1 MSTVL
6 LYSGGVD
13 STALLWDLRSQKE
26 PVLALGF
33 DYGQGQRIELD
44 VAERLA
50 ARAGAA
56 FRRVAVPP
64 LGGPAPRP
72 HGPATIVPN
81 RNMVMLSAALAV
93 AVSERYSRVAMAIH
107 AGDSLV
113 YPDCRPEWVRAARE
127 LCLMWGVD
135 LVVPYIF
142 MSKKEV
148 VARGRSRGAPLEE
161 TYSCYAGGEKHCGR
175 CGACVS
181 RAEAGL

>member
-13 STALLWDLRSQKE
+13 STTLLWDLRSQKD

-33 DYGQGQRIELD
+33 DYGQGHRIELD

-56 FRRVAVPP
+56 FRRVVVPS

-107 AGDSLV
+107 AGDSLI
-113 YPDCRPEWVRAARE
+113 YPDCRPEWVGHAQK

-135 LVVPYIF
+135 LATPYLHLGKAEI
-142 MSKKEV
+142 
-148 VARGRSRGAPLEE
+148 VARGRLLGAPLED
-161 TYSCYAGGEKHCGR
+161 TYSCYAGGENPCWR